1 MWLPSSSFF
10 NVPGRMPST
19 DTSGAGRAA
28 KIRRISAAQGPAPR
42 STIGSQYG
50 RPLCCP
56 CKPIVIWSDSPLQLT
71 LTGSYVYSAQY
82 ATVYSTVAFSP
93 LFGQVTGV
101 TPSDAN
107 VTVNVTHTGNVWTVS
122 FTSDK
127 ALTGSFTCLAAFNFA
142 CNPAVILEQTF
153 TYLP

>member
-1 MWLPSSSFF
+1 
-10 NVPGRMPST
+10 MPST

-28 KIRRISAAQGPAPR
+28 KLRRISAAQGPAPR
-42 STIGSQYG
+42 STIGAQILGAQYG
-50 RPLCCP
+50 RALCCP
-56 CKPIVIWSDSPLQLT
+56 CKPTVIWSESPLQLT

-82 ATVYSTVAFSP
+82 ATVYSNVAFAP
-93 LFGQVTGV
+93 LFGQITGV
-101 TPSDAN
+101 TPPDAN
-107 VTVNVTHTGNVWTVS
+107 VAVTVSHTGSVWTVS

-142 CNPAVILEQTF
+142 CNPAVILEKTF